1 VATKV
6 KGQRSLIWAGKDYFL
21 SKVNRLHKGGYT
33 VSYELVRLAL
43 GKMAQGA
50 GLGEIT

>member
-1 VATKV
+1 MEAKAVFIQ
-6 KGQRSLIWAGKDYFL
+6 G
-21 SKVNRLHKGGYT
+21 NRLHKGGYT

-43 GKMAQGA
+43 GIMAQGA